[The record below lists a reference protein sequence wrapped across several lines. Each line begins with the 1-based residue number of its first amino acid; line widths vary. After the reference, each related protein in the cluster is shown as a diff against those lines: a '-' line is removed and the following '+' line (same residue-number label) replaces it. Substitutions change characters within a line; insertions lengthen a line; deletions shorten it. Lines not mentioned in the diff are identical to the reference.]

1 MKYKHRLFLY
11 FLLIFTL
18 FSVGIL
24 LFARA
29 NEKKLKTEALKEQ
42 LNIYTEIA
50 NAAIYSQKD
59 LNIRSVA
66 HNISTLFPEKM
77 RFTLIDNSGNVLYD
91 NKVLHSSPENHT
103 NRPEII
109 AANSN
114 RSEERRVGKE
124 CRSRWSP
131 YH

>member
-11 FLLIFTL
+11 FFLIFTL

-24 LFARA
+24 LFVRS

-50 NAAIYSQKD
+50 NATISSQKELD
-59 LNIRSVA
+59 IRNVA
-66 HNISTLFPEKM
+66 QHISTLLPEKM

-91 NKVLHSSPENHT
+91 NKVVQIGRAH
-103 NRPEII
+103 
-109 AANSN
+109 
-114 RSEERRVGKE
+114 V
-124 CRSRWSP
+124 
-131 YH
+131 